1 MQTKNPLEFFR
12 TLPPKQCPECG
23 DHITEQAESYLI
35 ECDHCL
41 SKKDEY

>member
-23 DHITEQAESYLI
+23 DQI
-35 ECDHCL
+35 
-41 SKKDEY
+41 